1 MRLNFKK
8 SMLAAGVLAAL
19 IAGSAFA
26 ATPEQD
32 AAMQNQGHMYNNRV
46 EQGAVKTDDAS
57 MQRQGHM
64 YNKIVEQRAVQTEDA
79 ATRQSG
85 VIKSK
90 DGGR

>member
-64 YNKIVEQRAVQTEDA
+64 YNGKGRA
-79 ATRQSG
+79 
-85 VIKSK
+85 KNSK
-90 DGGR
+90 N

>member
-32 AAMQNQGHMYNNRV
+32 AAMQNQGHRYNEKV
-46 EQGAVKTDDAS
+46 EQRTAKADDATT
-57 MQRQGHM
+57 QDQGHT

>member
-32 AAMQNQGHMYNNRV
+32 AAMQR
-46 EQGAVKTDDAS
+46 
-57 MQRQGHM
+57 
-64 YNKIVEQRAVQTEDA
+64 
-79 ATRQSG
+79 TRDICIIIG
-85 VIKSK
+85 
-90 DGGR
+90 